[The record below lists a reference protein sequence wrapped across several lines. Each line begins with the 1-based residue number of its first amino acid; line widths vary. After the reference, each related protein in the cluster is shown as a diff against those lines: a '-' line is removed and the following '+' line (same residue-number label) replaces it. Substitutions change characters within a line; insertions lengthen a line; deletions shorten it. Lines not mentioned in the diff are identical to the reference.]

1 MPYEWDEAKRRET
14 LERRG
19 IDFAEIYGFDWGT
32 SIRWPSPRNDEERQA
47 SLGMIGDRLYH
58 VVWTMRG
65 ENTRIIS
72 LRKANRR
79 EERVYY
85 GD

>member
-1 MPYEWDEAKRRET
+1 MAYEWDEAKRLET
-14 LERRG
+14 LETRE
-19 IDFAEIYGFDWGT
+19 IDFAEIYDFDWET
-32 SIRWPSPRNDEERQA
+32 ANTRRSFRNDEERQS

-58 VVWTMRG
+58 VVWTVRG

-72 LRKANRR
+72 LRKANGR
-79 EERVYY
+79 EERAYY